1 MKKILEE
8 LKPKFLQS
16 KGLELAPL
24 DMARAVPFGT
34 VAHIYCPSGLLQ

>member
-1 MKKILEE
+1 MQKILEE

-24 DMARAVPFGT
+24 AMARAVPSGT
-34 VAHIYCPSGLLQ
+34 VAHIYCPSGLLH